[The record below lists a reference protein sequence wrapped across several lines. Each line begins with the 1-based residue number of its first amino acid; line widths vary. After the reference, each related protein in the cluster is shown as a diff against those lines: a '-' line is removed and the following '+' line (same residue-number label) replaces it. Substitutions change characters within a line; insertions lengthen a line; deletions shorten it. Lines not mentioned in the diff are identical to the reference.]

1 MTAKRVTILGATGSV
16 GANTL
21 SVIGE
26 HRERFRVVALA
37 AGRNADLL
45 AQQARA
51 FRPEF
56 AAIAEPG
63 SYAALKEGLAGTGI
77 ETAAGPEAV
86 VEAARR
92 DAEWVMAA
100 ISGAAGLES
109 TLAAIERG
117 AVVALA
123 NKESLVCAGELMM
136 AAARAS
142 GSTILPVD
150 SEHNA
155 IFQVFDAQCR
165 DAVRRLILTV
175 SGAAGL
181 ESTLAAVERGA
192 VVALANKESLV
203 CAGELMMAA
212 ARASG
217 STILPVDSEHNAIF
231 QVFDAQCRDA
241 VRRLILTASGGPF
254 RSASREEM
262 AAVRPAE
269 ALKHPNWDMGAK
281 ITIDS
286 ATMMNK
292 GLELI
297 EARHLF
303 AMSGDAIDILV
314 HPQSIVHSMV
324 EYADGSVLAQLGTP
338 DMRTPIAVALA
349 WPERLSVTGERL
361 DLAAIGRLDFEPPD
375 PERFPALALARQA
388 LERGG
393 TEPAALS
400 AANEVAVAAF
410 LSERIG
416 FLQIAEIAGDT
427 VAAMGSGRLAGLD
440 DVRSADRE
448 AREVAERLVDRA
460 AGAKTPRG
468 GAG

>member
-1 MTAKRVTILGATGSV
+1 MMAKRVTVLGSTGSV

-21 SVIGE
+21 SVIAG
-26 HRERFRVVALA
+26 HPERFRVVALT
-37 AGRNADLL
+37 GGKNAHALM
-45 AQQARA
+45 QQARA

-56 AAIAEPG
+56 VAIADPAG
-63 SYAALKEGLAGTGI
+63 YAALKDGLAGTAI
-77 ETAAGPEAV
+77 EAAAGPDAV

-100 ISGAAGLES
+100 IAGSAGLDS
-109 TLAAIERG
+109 TLAAVERG

-123 NKESLVCAGELMM
+123 NKESLVCAGALMM
-136 AAARAS
+136 SAARAS

-155 IFQVFDAQCR
+155 IFQVFDDR
-165 DAVRRLILTV
+165 
-175 SGAAGL
+175 
-181 ESTLAAVERGA
+181 
-192 VVALANKESLV
+192 
-203 CAGELMMAA
+203 
-212 ARASG
+212 
-217 STILPVDSEHNAIF
+217 
-231 QVFDAQCRDA
+231 CRDA

-254 RSASREEM
+254 RSAGRDYM

-269 ALKHPNWDMGAK
+269 ALRHPNWDMGAK

-297 EARHLF
+297 EAHYLF
-303 AMSGDAIDILV
+303 DMPADAIDILV
-314 HPQSIVHSMV
+314 HPQSIVHSLV

-349 WPERLSVTGERL
+349 WPDRLSVPGERL
-361 DLAAIGRLDFEPPD
+361 DLAAVGRLDFEPPD
-375 PERFPALALARQA
+375 PERFPALALARTA
-388 LERGG
+388 LEHGG
-393 TEPAALS
+393 IEPLVLS

-416 FLQIAEIAGDT
+416 FLHIADIAGGT
-427 VAAMGSGRLAGLD
+427 IAATGTGRLASLD
-440 DVRSADRE
+440 DVRAADRK
-448 AREVAERLVDRA
+448 AREVAEHLVDRA
-460 AGAKTPRG
+460 AGARARQG

>member
-1 MTAKRVTILGATGSV
+1 MTAKRVAILGATGSV

-45 AQQARA
+45 ARQARD

-56 AAIAEPG
+56 VAVADPG
-63 SYAALKEGLAGTGI
+63 SYAALKAGLAGTGI

-92 DAEWVMAA
+92 DSEWVMAA
-100 ISGAAGLES
+100 IA
-109 TLAAIERG
+109 
-117 AVVALA
+117 
-123 NKESLVCAGELMM
+123 
-136 AAARAS
+136 
-142 GSTILPVD
+142 
-150 SEHNA
+150 
-155 IFQVFDAQCR
+155 
-165 DAVRRLILTV
+165 
-175 SGAAGL
+175 GAAGL

-231 QVFDAQCRDA
+231 QVFDAECRDA

-254 RSASREEM
+254 RSASREDM

-448 AREVAERLVDRA
+448 AREVAGRLVDRA
-460 AGAKTPRG
+460 AGATLPRG

>member
-1 MTAKRVTILGATGSV
+1 MTAKRVAILGATGSV

-45 AQQARA
+45 ARQARD

-56 AAIAEPG
+56 VAVADPG
-63 SYAALKEGLAGTGI
+63 SYAALKAGLAGTGI

-92 DAEWVMAA
+92 DSEWVMAA
-100 ISGAAGLES
+100 IA
-109 TLAAIERG
+109 
-117 AVVALA
+117 
-123 NKESLVCAGELMM
+123 
-136 AAARAS
+136 
-142 GSTILPVD
+142 
-150 SEHNA
+150 
-155 IFQVFDAQCR
+155 
-165 DAVRRLILTV
+165 
-175 SGAAGL
+175 GAAGL

-231 QVFDAQCRDA
+231 QVFDAECRDS

-254 RSASREEM
+254 RSASREDM

-448 AREVAERLVDRA
+448 AREVAGRLVDRA
-460 AGAKTPRG
+460 AGATLPRG

>member
-1 MTAKRVTILGATGSV
+1 MTAKRVTVLGSTGSV

-21 SVIGE
+21 SVIAE
-26 HRERFRVVALA
+26 HPDRFRVVALA
-37 AGRNADLL
+37 AGRNAAALV
-45 AQQARA
+45 QQAQS
-51 FRPEF
+51 FRPDF
-56 AAIAEPG
+56 AAIADPAG
-63 SYAALKEGLAGTGI
+63 YPTLKEGLAGTGI
-77 ETAAGPEAV
+77 EVAAGPDAV

-100 ISGAAGLES
+100 IAGAAGLES
-109 TLAAIERG
+109 TLAAVERG
-117 AVVALA
+117 AIVALA

-142 GSTILPVD
+142 GSMILPVD

-155 IFQVFDAQCR
+155 IFQVFDDRCR
-165 DAVRRLILTV
+165 
-175 SGAAGL
+175 
-181 ESTLAAVERGA
+181 E
-192 VVALANKESLV
+192 
-203 CAGELMMAA
+203 
-212 ARASG
+212 
-217 STILPVDSEHNAIF
+217 
-231 QVFDAQCRDA
+231 A

-254 RSASREEM
+254 RCASRDRM

-269 ALKHPNWDMGAK
+269 ALRHPNWDMGAK

-297 EARHLF
+297 EAHHLF
-303 AMSGDAIDILV
+303 AMPGEAIDILV

-349 WPERLSVTGERL
+349 WPERLAVTGERL
-361 DLAAIGRLDFEPPD
+361 DLSVVGRLDFEPPD
-375 PERFPALALARQA
+375 PERFPALALARTA

-393 TEPAALS
+393 REPAALS

-416 FLQIAEIAGDT
+416 FLQIADIAGNT
-427 VAAMGSGRLAGLD
+427 VAELGSGPLAGLD

-448 AREVAERLVDRA
+448 AREVAERFVERA
-460 AGAKTPRG
+460 AGAGPR
-468 GAG
+468 

>member
-1 MTAKRVTILGATGSV
+1 MTAKRVAILGSTGSV

-37 AGRNADLL
+37 AGRNADAL
-45 AQQARA
+45 ARQARI

-56 AAIAEPG
+56 AAIADPD
-63 SYAALKEGLAGTGI
+63 SYSALKKGLAGTGI
-77 ETAAGPEAV
+77 EAAAGPEAV

-100 ISGAAGLES
+100 IAGAAGL
-109 TLAAIERG
+109 
-117 AVVALA
+117 
-123 NKESLVCAGELMM
+123 
-136 AAARAS
+136 
-142 GSTILPVD
+142 D
-150 SEHNA
+150 
-155 IFQVFDAQCR
+155 
-165 DAVRRLILTV
+165 
-175 SGAAGL
+175 
-181 ESTLAAVERGA
+181 STLAAVERGA

-231 QVFDAQCRDA
+231 QVFDARCRDA

-254 RSASREEM
+254 RSASRDDM

-297 EARHLF
+297 EAHHLF
-303 AMSGDAIDILV
+303 SMPGDAIDILV

-324 EYADGSVLAQLGTP
+324 EYVDGSVLAQLGTP

-349 WPERLSVTGERL
+349 WPERLAVTGERL
-361 DLAAIGRLDFEPPD
+361 DLAAVGSLDFEPPD
-375 PERFPALALARQA
+375 PVRFPALALARKA

-393 TEPAALS
+393 AEPAALS

-416 FLQIAEIAGDT
+416 FLQIADIAGDT
-427 VAAMGSGRLAGLD
+427 VAAMGPGRIAGLD

-448 AREVAERLVDRA
+448 AREVAERLVARA
-460 AGAKTPRG
+460 TGAGMRRG

>member
-1 MTAKRVTILGATGSV
+1 MTAKRVTVLGSTGSV

-21 SVIGE
+21 SVIAE
-26 HRERFRVVALA
+26 HPDRFRVVALA
-37 AGRNADLL
+37 AGRNAAALV
-45 AQQARA
+45 QQAQS
-51 FRPEF
+51 FRPDF
-56 AAIAEPG
+56 AAIADPAG
-63 SYAALKEGLAGTGI
+63 YPTLKEGLAGTGI
-77 ETAAGPEAV
+77 EVAAGPDAV
-86 VEAARR
+86 AEAARR
-92 DAEWVMAA
+92 DAGWVMAA
-100 ISGAAGLES
+100 IA
-109 TLAAIERG
+109 
-117 AVVALA
+117 
-123 NKESLVCAGELMM
+123 
-136 AAARAS
+136 
-142 GSTILPVD
+142 
-150 SEHNA
+150 
-155 IFQVFDAQCR
+155 
-165 DAVRRLILTV
+165 
-175 SGAAGL
+175 GAAGL

-217 STILPVDSEHNAIF
+217 SMILPVDSEHNAIF
-231 QVFDAQCRDA
+231 QVFDDRCREA

-254 RSASREEM
+254 RCASRDRM

-269 ALKHPNWDMGAK
+269 ALRHPNWDMGAK

-297 EARHLF
+297 EAHHLF
-303 AMSGDAIDILV
+303 AMPGEAIDILV

-349 WPERLSVTGERL
+349 WPERLAVTGERL
-361 DLAAIGRLDFEPPD
+361 DLSVVGRLDFEPPD
-375 PERFPALALARQA
+375 PERFPALALARKA

-393 TEPAALS
+393 REPAALS

-416 FLQIAEIAGDT
+416 FLQIADIAGNT
-427 VAAMGSGRLAGLD
+427 VAELGSGPLAGLD

-448 AREVAERLVDRA
+448 AREVAERFVERA
-460 AGAKTPRG
+460 AAAGPR
-468 GAG
+468 

>member
-1 MTAKRVTILGATGSV
+1 MTAKRVTVLGSTGSV

-21 SVIGE
+21 SVISE
-26 HRERFRVVALA
+26 HRERFHVVGLV
-37 AGRNADLL
+37 AGKNADMLV
-45 AQQARA
+45 QQARV
-51 FRPEF
+51 FRPEL
-56 AAIAEPG
+56 AVIADPAG
-63 SYAALKEGLAGTGI
+63 YAAVKDGLAGTGI
-77 ETAAGPEAV
+77 ETAAGPDAV

-92 DAEWVMAA
+92 DAELAMAA
-100 ISGAAGLES
+100 IAGAAGLES

-117 AVVALA
+117 AVVGLA

-155 IFQVFDAQCR
+155 IFQVFDTR
-165 DAVRRLILTV
+165 
-175 SGAAGL
+175 
-181 ESTLAAVERGA
+181 
-192 VVALANKESLV
+192 N
-203 CAGELMMAA
+203 
-212 ARASG
+212 RAS
-217 STILPVDSEHNAIF
+217 I
-231 QVFDAQCRDA
+231 C
-241 VRRLILTASGGPF
+241 RLILTASGGPF
-254 RSASREEM
+254 RQARREDM
-262 AAVRPAE
+262 AAVRPIE
-269 ALKHPNWDMGAK
+269 ALKHPNWDMGTK

-303 AMSGDAIDILV
+303 DMPGDAIDILV

-349 WPERLSVTGERL
+349 WPGRLAVTGGRL

-375 PERFPALALARQA
+375 PQRFPALTLARTA
-388 LERGG
+388 LEHGG
-393 TEPAALS
+393 TEPAVLS

-416 FLQIAEIAGDT
+416 FLQIADIAGDT
-427 VAAMGSGRLAGLD
+427 VAAIGPGRLSTLD
-440 DVRSADRE
+440 DVRAADRQ
-448 AREVAERLVDRA
+448 AREVAERLVERTK
-460 AGAKTPRG
+460 GV
-468 GAG
+468 GAGDAG

>member
-1 MTAKRVTILGATGSV
+1 MTAKRVTVLGSTGSV

-21 SVIGE
+21 SVIAE
-26 HRERFRVVALA
+26 HPDRFRVVALA
-37 AGRNADLL
+37 AGRNAAALV
-45 AQQARA
+45 QQAQS
-51 FRPEF
+51 FRPDF
-56 AAIAEPG
+56 AAIADPAG
-63 SYAALKEGLAGTGI
+63 YPTLKEGLVGTGI
-77 ETAAGPEAV
+77 EVAAGPDAV
-86 VEAARR
+86 VEAASR

-100 ISGAAGLES
+100 IA
-109 TLAAIERG
+109 
-117 AVVALA
+117 
-123 NKESLVCAGELMM
+123 
-136 AAARAS
+136 
-142 GSTILPVD
+142 
-150 SEHNA
+150 
-155 IFQVFDAQCR
+155 
-165 DAVRRLILTV
+165 
-175 SGAAGL
+175 GAAGL

-217 STILPVDSEHNAIF
+217 SMILPVDSEHNAIF
-231 QVFDAQCRDA
+231 QVFDDRCREA

-254 RSASREEM
+254 RCASRDRM

-269 ALKHPNWDMGAK
+269 ALRHPNWDMGAK

-297 EARHLF
+297 EAHHLF
-303 AMSGDAIDILV
+303 AMPGEAIDILV

-349 WPERLSVTGERL
+349 WPERLAVTGERL
-361 DLAAIGRLDFEPPD
+361 DLSVVGRLDFEPPD
-375 PERFPALALARQA
+375 PQRFPALALARTA

-393 TEPAALS
+393 REPAALS

-416 FLQIAEIAGDT
+416 FLQIADIAGNT
-427 VAAMGSGRLAGLD
+427 VAELGSGPLAGLD

-448 AREVAERLVDRA
+448 AREVAERFVERA
-460 AGAKTPRG
+460 AGAGPR
-468 GAG
+468 

>member
-1 MTAKRVTILGATGSV
+1 MTAKRVTVLGSTGSV

-21 SVIGE
+21 SVIAE
-26 HRERFRVVALA
+26 HPDRFRVVALA
-37 AGRNADLL
+37 AGRNAAALV
-45 AQQARA
+45 QQAQS
-51 FRPEF
+51 FRPDF
-56 AAIAEPG
+56 AAIADPAG
-63 SYAALKEGLAGTGI
+63 YPTLKEGLAGAGI
-77 ETAAGPEAV
+77 EVAAGPDAV
-86 VEAARR
+86 AEAARR

-100 ISGAAGLES
+100 IAGAAGLES

-142 GSTILPVD
+142 GSVILPVD

-155 IFQVFDAQCR
+155 IFQVFDDRCR
-165 DAVRRLILTV
+165 
-175 SGAAGL
+175 
-181 ESTLAAVERGA
+181 E
-192 VVALANKESLV
+192 
-203 CAGELMMAA
+203 
-212 ARASG
+212 
-217 STILPVDSEHNAIF
+217 
-231 QVFDAQCRDA
+231 A

-254 RSASREEM
+254 RCASRDRM

-269 ALKHPNWDMGAK
+269 ALRHPNWDMGAK

-297 EARHLF
+297 EAHHLF
-303 AMSGDAIDILV
+303 AMPGEAIDILV

-349 WPERLSVTGERL
+349 WPERLAVTGERL
-361 DLAAIGRLDFEPPD
+361 DLSVVGRLDFEPPD
-375 PERFPALALARQA
+375 AERFPALALARTA

-393 TEPAALS
+393 REPAALS

-416 FLQIAEIAGDT
+416 FLQIADIAGNT
-427 VAAMGSGRLAGLD
+427 VAELGSGPLAGLD

-448 AREVAERLVDRA
+448 AREVAERFVERA
-460 AGAKTPRG
+460 AAAGPR
-468 GAG
+468 

>member
-109 TLAAIERG
+109 TLAA
-117 AVVALA
+117 
-123 NKESLVCAGELMM
+123 
-136 AAARAS
+136 
-142 GSTILPVD
+142 
-150 SEHNA
+150 
-155 IFQVFDAQCR
+155 
-165 DAVRRLILTV
+165 
-175 SGAAGL
+175 
-181 ESTLAAVERGA
+181 VERGA

-254 RSASREEM
+254 RSASREDM

-349 WPERLSVTGERL
+349 WPERLSVAGERL

-388 LERGG
+388 LESGG

-427 VAAMGSGRLAGLD
+427 VAAMGPGRLVGLD

-460 AGAKTPRG
+460 ADRSSR
-468 GAG
+468 

>member
-109 TLAAIERG
+109 TLAA
-117 AVVALA
+117 
-123 NKESLVCAGELMM
+123 
-136 AAARAS
+136 
-142 GSTILPVD
+142 
-150 SEHNA
+150 
-155 IFQVFDAQCR
+155 
-165 DAVRRLILTV
+165 
-175 SGAAGL
+175 
-181 ESTLAAVERGA
+181 VERGA

-254 RSASREEM
+254 RSASREDM
-262 AAVRPAE
+262 AVVRPAE

-388 LERGG
+388 LESGG

>member
-1 MTAKRVTILGATGSV
+1 MLGSTGSV

-21 SVIGE
+21 SVIAE
-26 HRERFRVVALA
+26 HPDRFRVVALA
-37 AGRNADLL
+37 AGRNAAALV
-45 AQQARA
+45 QQARS
-51 FRPEF
+51 FRPDF
-56 AAIAEPG
+56 AAIADPAG
-63 SYAALKEGLAGTGI
+63 YPTLKEGLAGAGI
-77 ETAAGPEAV
+77 EVAAGPDAV
-86 VEAARR
+86 AEAARR

-100 ISGAAGLES
+100 IAGAAGLES
-109 TLAAIERG
+109 TLAALERG

-142 GSTILPVD
+142 GSVILPVD

-155 IFQVFDAQCR
+155 IFQVFDDRCR
-165 DAVRRLILTV
+165 
-175 SGAAGL
+175 
-181 ESTLAAVERGA
+181 E
-192 VVALANKESLV
+192 
-203 CAGELMMAA
+203 
-212 ARASG
+212 
-217 STILPVDSEHNAIF
+217 
-231 QVFDAQCRDA
+231 A

-254 RSASREEM
+254 RCASRDRM

-269 ALKHPNWDMGAK
+269 ALRHPNWDMGAK

-297 EARHLF
+297 EAHHLF
-303 AMSGDAIDILV
+303 AMPGEGIDILV

-349 WPERLSVTGERL
+349 WPKRLAVTGERL
-361 DLAAIGRLDFEPPD
+361 DLSVVGRLDFEPPD
-375 PERFPALALARQA
+375 PERFPALALARTA

-393 TEPAALS
+393 REPAALS

-416 FLQIAEIAGDT
+416 FLQIADIAGST
-427 VAAMGSGRLAGLD
+427 VAELGSGPLAGLD

-448 AREVAERLVDRA
+448 AREVAERFVERA
-460 AGAKTPRG
+460 AAAGPR
-468 GAG
+468 

>member
-1 MTAKRVTILGATGSV
+1 MTAKRVTVLGSTGSV

-21 SVIGE
+21 SVIAE
-26 HRERFRVVALA
+26 HPERFQVIALA
-37 AGRNADLL
+37 AGKNADTLV
-45 AQQARA
+45 QQARV
-51 FRPEF
+51 FQPQF
-56 AAIAEPG
+56 VAIADPAG
-63 SYAALKEGLAGTGI
+63 YTALKDGLAGSGI

-100 ISGAAGLES
+100 IAGAAGLES
-109 TLAAIERG
+109 TLG
-117 AVVALA
+117 
-123 NKESLVCAGELMM
+123 
-136 AAARAS
+136 
-142 GSTILPVD
+142 
-150 SEHNA
+150 
-155 IFQVFDAQCR
+155 
-165 DAVRRLILTV
+165 
-175 SGAAGL
+175 
-181 ESTLAAVERGA
+181 AVERGA

-212 ARASG
+212 ARDSG
-217 STILPVDSEHNAIF
+217 STVLPVDSEHNAIF
-231 QVFDAQCRDA
+231 QVFDARRREA

-254 RSASREEM
+254 RSAGGHDM

-297 EARHLF
+297 EAHHLF
-303 AMSGDAIDILV
+303 GMPGDAIDILV

-324 EYADGSVLAQLGTP
+324 EYSDGSVLAQLGTP

-349 WPERLSVTGERL
+349 WPDRLPITGERL
-361 DLAAIGRLDFEPPD
+361 DLAAVGRLDFEPPD
-375 PERFPALALARQA
+375 PERFPALALARTA

-393 TEPAALS
+393 AEPAALS

-410 LSERIG
+410 LAERIG
-416 FLQIAEIAGDT
+416 FLQIADIAGDT
-427 VAAMGSGRLAGLD
+427 VAALGSRRLESLD
-440 DVRSADRE
+440 DVRSTDGE
-448 AREVAERLVDRA
+448 AREVAERFVIRA
-460 AGAKTPRG
+460 AGAGPR
-468 GAG
+468 

>member
-1 MTAKRVTILGATGSV
+1 MTAKRLAILGSTGSV
-16 GANTL
+16 GANAL

-37 AGRNADLL
+37 AGKNAEALVR
-45 AQQARA
+45 QARA
-51 FRPEF
+51 FQPEF
-56 AAIAEPG
+56 AAIADPG
-63 SYAALKEGLAGTGI
+63 GYAALKEGLAGTGI
-77 ETAAGPEAV
+77 ETAAGPDAV

-100 ISGAAGLES
+100 I
-109 TLAAIERG
+109 T
-117 AVVALA
+117 
-123 NKESLVCAGELMM
+123 
-136 AAARAS
+136 
-142 GSTILPVD
+142 
-150 SEHNA
+150 
-155 IFQVFDAQCR
+155 
-165 DAVRRLILTV
+165 
-175 SGAAGL
+175 GAAGL

-231 QVFDAQCRDA
+231 QVFDARCRDA

-254 RSASREEM
+254 RSASRHEM
-262 AAVRPAE
+262 AAVRPVD

-281 ITIDS
+281 VTIDS

-297 EARHLF
+297 EAHHLF
-303 AMSGDAIDILV
+303 AMPGGAIDILV
-314 HPQSIVHSMV
+314 HPQSIVHSLV

-349 WPERLSVTGERL
+349 WPERLPVAGERL
-361 DLAAIGRLDFEPPD
+361 DLAATGRLDFEPPD
-375 PERFPALALARQA
+375 PARFPALALAREV

-393 TEPAALS
+393 AEPAALS

-416 FLQIAEIAGDT
+416 FLQIADIAGDT
-427 VAAMGSGRLAGLD
+427 VSAIGSGRLAGLD

-448 AREVAERLVDRA
+448 AREIAERLVDRA
-460 AGAKTPRG
+460 AGAGIGRG

>member
-1 MTAKRVTILGATGSV
+1 MDMTAKRVAILGATGSV

-45 AQQARA
+45 ARQARD

-56 AAIAEPG
+56 VAVADPG
-63 SYAALKEGLAGTGI
+63 SYAALKAGLAGTGI

-100 ISGAAGLES
+100 IA
-109 TLAAIERG
+109 
-117 AVVALA
+117 
-123 NKESLVCAGELMM
+123 
-136 AAARAS
+136 
-142 GSTILPVD
+142 
-150 SEHNA
+150 
-155 IFQVFDAQCR
+155 
-165 DAVRRLILTV
+165 
-175 SGAAGL
+175 GAAGL

-231 QVFDAQCRDA
+231 QVFDAECRDS

-254 RSASREEM
+254 RSASREDM

-448 AREVAERLVDRA
+448 AREVAGRLVDRA
-460 AGAKTPRG
+460 AGATLPRG

>member
-1 MTAKRVTILGATGSV
+1 MTAKRVTVLGSTGSV

-21 SVIGE
+21 SVIAE
-26 HRERFRVVALA
+26 HPDRFRVVALA
-37 AGRNADLL
+37 AGRNTASL
-45 AQQARA
+45 AQQAQS
-51 FRPEF
+51 FRPDF
-56 AAIAEPG
+56 AAIADPAG
-63 SYAALKEGLAGTGI
+63 YPTLKEGLAGTGI
-77 ETAAGPEAV
+77 EVAAGPDAV

-92 DAEWVMAA
+92 DAECVMAA
-100 ISGAAGLES
+100 IAGAAGLES
-109 TLAAIERG
+109 TLAAVERG
-117 AVVALA
+117 AIVALA

-142 GSTILPVD
+142 GSMILPVD

-155 IFQVFDAQCR
+155 IFQVFDDRCR
-165 DAVRRLILTV
+165 
-175 SGAAGL
+175 
-181 ESTLAAVERGA
+181 E
-192 VVALANKESLV
+192 
-203 CAGELMMAA
+203 
-212 ARASG
+212 
-217 STILPVDSEHNAIF
+217 
-231 QVFDAQCRDA
+231 A

-254 RSASREEM
+254 RCASRDRM

-269 ALKHPNWDMGAK
+269 ALRHPNWDMGAK

-297 EARHLF
+297 EAHHLF
-303 AMSGDAIDILV
+303 AMPGEGIDILV

-349 WPERLSVTGERL
+349 WPKRLAVTGERL
-361 DLAAIGRLDFEPPD
+361 DLSVVGRLDFEPPD
-375 PERFPALALARQA
+375 PERFPALALARTA

-393 TEPAALS
+393 REPAALS

-416 FLQIAEIAGDT
+416 FLQIADIAGST
-427 VAAMGSGRLAGLD
+427 VAELGSGPLAGLD

-448 AREVAERLVDRA
+448 AREVAERFVERA
-460 AGAKTPRG
+460 AAAGPR
-468 GAG
+468 

>member
-1 MTAKRVTILGATGSV
+1 MDMTAKRVTILGATGSV

-45 AQQARA
+45 ARQARD

-56 AAIAEPG
+56 VAVADPG
-63 SYAALKEGLAGTGI
+63 SYAALKAGLAGTGI
-77 ETAAGPEAV
+77 EAAAGPEAV

-100 ISGAAGLES
+100 IA
-109 TLAAIERG
+109 
-117 AVVALA
+117 
-123 NKESLVCAGELMM
+123 
-136 AAARAS
+136 
-142 GSTILPVD
+142 
-150 SEHNA
+150 
-155 IFQVFDAQCR
+155 
-165 DAVRRLILTV
+165 
-175 SGAAGL
+175 GAAGL

-231 QVFDAQCRDA
+231 QVFDTQCRDA

-254 RSASREEM
+254 RSASREDM
-262 AAVRPAE
+262 ASVRPAE

-440 DVRSADRE
+440 DVRSTDRE
-448 AREVAERLVDRA
+448 AREVAGRLVDRA
-460 AGAKTPRG
+460 AGATLPRG

>member
-77 ETAAGPEAV
+77 ETAAGPDAV

-100 ISGAAGLES
+100 I
-109 TLAAIERG
+109 
-117 AVVALA
+117 
-123 NKESLVCAGELMM
+123 
-136 AAARAS
+136 
-142 GSTILPVD
+142 
-150 SEHNA
+150 
-155 IFQVFDAQCR
+155 
-165 DAVRRLILTV
+165 

-254 RSASREEM
+254 RSASRENM
-262 AAVRPAE
+262 AVVRPAE

-297 EARHLF
+297 EACHLF

-388 LERGG
+388 LESGG

-427 VAAMGSGRLAGLD
+427 VATMGSGRLAGLD

-460 AGAKTPRG
+460 AGAMMPRG
-468 GAG
+468 GAA

>member
-1 MTAKRVTILGATGSV
+1 MTAKRVTVLGSTGSV

-26 HRERFRVVALA
+26 HPERFRVIALA
-37 AGRNADLL
+37 AGKNADALV
-45 AQQARA
+45 QQARV
-51 FRPEF
+51 FRPQF
-56 AAIAEPG
+56 VAIADPAG
-63 SYAALKEGLAGTGI
+63 YTALKDGLAGAGI

-100 ISGAAGLES
+100 IAGAAGLES
-109 TLAAIERG
+109 TLAAVARG

-136 AAARAS
+136 AAARTS
-142 GSTILPVD
+142 GSAVLPVD

-155 IFQVFDAQCR
+155 IFQVFDA
-165 DAVRRLILTV
+165 RRR
-175 SGAAGL
+175 
-181 ESTLAAVERGA
+181 E
-192 VVALANKESLV
+192 
-203 CAGELMMAA
+203 
-212 ARASG
+212 
-217 STILPVDSEHNAIF
+217 AI
-231 QVFDAQCRDA
+231 
-241 VRRLILTASGGPF
+241 RRLILTASGGPF
-254 RSASREEM
+254 RSANRHDM

-297 EARHLF
+297 EAHHLF
-303 AMSGDAIDILV
+303 GMPGDAIDILV

-324 EYADGSVLAQLGTP
+324 EYSDGSVLAQLGTP

-349 WPERLSVTGERL
+349 WPDRLPISGERL
-361 DLAAIGRLDFEPPD
+361 DLAAVGRLDFESPD
-375 PERFPALALARQA
+375 PERFPALALARAA

-393 TEPAALS
+393 AEPAALS

-410 LSERIG
+410 LAERIG
-416 FLQIAEIAGDT
+416 FLQIADIAGDT
-427 VAAMGSGRLAGLD
+427 VAALGSRRLESLN
-440 DVRSADRE
+440 DVRSTDGE
-448 AREVAERLVDRA
+448 AREVAERLVIRA
-460 AGAKTPRG
+460 AGAGPR
-468 GAG
+468 

>member
-109 TLAAIERG
+109 TLAA
-117 AVVALA
+117 
-123 NKESLVCAGELMM
+123 
-136 AAARAS
+136 
-142 GSTILPVD
+142 
-150 SEHNA
+150 
-155 IFQVFDAQCR
+155 
-165 DAVRRLILTV
+165 
-175 SGAAGL
+175 
-181 ESTLAAVERGA
+181 VERGA

-254 RSASREEM
+254 RSASREDM

>member
-1 MTAKRVTILGATGSV
+1 MTAKRVAILGATGSV

-45 AQQARA
+45 ARQARD

-56 AAIAEPG
+56 VAVADPG
-63 SYAALKEGLAGTGI
+63 SYAALKAGLAGTGI

-92 DAEWVMAA
+92 DSEWVMAA
-100 ISGAAGLES
+100 IA
-109 TLAAIERG
+109 
-117 AVVALA
+117 
-123 NKESLVCAGELMM
+123 
-136 AAARAS
+136 
-142 GSTILPVD
+142 
-150 SEHNA
+150 
-155 IFQVFDAQCR
+155 
-165 DAVRRLILTV
+165 
-175 SGAAGL
+175 GAAGL

-231 QVFDAQCRDA
+231 QVFDAECRDA

-254 RSASREEM
+254 RSASREDM

-416 FLQIAEIAGDT
+416 FLQIAEIAGNT

-448 AREVAERLVDRA
+448 AREVAGRLVDRA
-460 AGAKTPRG
+460 AGATLPRG

>member
-1 MTAKRVTILGATGSV
+1 MTAKRVTVLGSTGSV

-21 SVIGE
+21 SVIAE
-26 HRERFRVVALA
+26 HPDRFRVVALA
-37 AGRNADLL
+37 AGRNAAAL
-45 AQQARA
+45 AQQAQS
-51 FRPEF
+51 FRPDF
-56 AAIAEPG
+56 AAIADPAG
-63 SYAALKEGLAGTGI
+63 YPTLKEGLAGAGI
-77 ETAAGPEAV
+77 EVAAGPDAV
-86 VEAARR
+86 AEAARR

-100 ISGAAGLES
+100 IAGAAGLES
-109 TLAAIERG
+109 TLAALERG

-142 GSTILPVD
+142 GSVILPVD

-155 IFQVFDAQCR
+155 IFQVFDDRCR
-165 DAVRRLILTV
+165 
-175 SGAAGL
+175 
-181 ESTLAAVERGA
+181 E
-192 VVALANKESLV
+192 
-203 CAGELMMAA
+203 
-212 ARASG
+212 
-217 STILPVDSEHNAIF
+217 
-231 QVFDAQCRDA
+231 A

-254 RSASREEM
+254 RCASRDRM
-262 AAVRPAE
+262 AAVKPAE
-269 ALKHPNWDMGAK
+269 ALRHPNWDMGAK

-297 EARHLF
+297 EAHHLF
-303 AMSGDAIDILV
+303 AMPGEAIDILV

-349 WPERLSVTGERL
+349 WPERLAVTGERL
-361 DLAAIGRLDFEPPD
+361 DLSVVGRLDFEPPD
-375 PERFPALALARQA
+375 PERFPALALARTA

-393 TEPAALS
+393 REPAALS

-416 FLQIAEIAGDT
+416 FLQIADIAGNT
-427 VAAMGSGRLAGLD
+427 VAELGSGPLAGLD

-448 AREVAERLVDRA
+448 AREVAERFVERA
-460 AGAKTPRG
+460 AAAGPR
-468 GAG
+468 

>member
-1 MTAKRVTILGATGSV
+1 MTAKRLAILGSTGSV
-16 GANTL
+16 GANAL

-37 AGRNADLL
+37 AGKNADALVR
-45 AQQARA
+45 QARA

-56 AAIAEPG
+56 AAIADPG
-63 SYAALKEGLAGTGI
+63 GYAALKEGLAGTGI
-77 ETAAGPEAV
+77 ETAAGPDAV

-100 ISGAAGLES
+100 I
-109 TLAAIERG
+109 T
-117 AVVALA
+117 
-123 NKESLVCAGELMM
+123 
-136 AAARAS
+136 
-142 GSTILPVD
+142 
-150 SEHNA
+150 
-155 IFQVFDAQCR
+155 
-165 DAVRRLILTV
+165 
-175 SGAAGL
+175 GAAGL

-231 QVFDAQCRDA
+231 QVFDARCRDA

-254 RSASREEM
+254 RSASRHEM
-262 AAVRPAE
+262 AAVRPVD

-281 ITIDS
+281 VTIDS

-297 EARHLF
+297 EAHHLF
-303 AMSGDAIDILV
+303 AMPGGAIDILV
-314 HPQSIVHSMV
+314 HPQSIVHSLV

-349 WPERLSVTGERL
+349 WPERLPVAGERL
-361 DLAAIGRLDFEPPD
+361 DLAATGRLDFEPPD
-375 PERFPALALARQA
+375 PGRFPALALAREV

-393 TEPAALS
+393 AEPAALS

-416 FLQIAEIAGDT
+416 FLQIADIAGDT
-427 VAAMGSGRLAGLD
+427 VSAIGSGRLAGLD

-448 AREVAERLVDRA
+448 AREIAERLVDRA
-460 AGAKTPRG
+460 AGAGIGRG

>member
-37 AGRNADLL
+37 AGSNADLL

-63 SYAALKEGLAGTGI
+63 SYAALKEGLVGTGI

-100 ISGAAGLES
+100 I
-109 TLAAIERG
+109 
-117 AVVALA
+117 
-123 NKESLVCAGELMM
+123 
-136 AAARAS
+136 
-142 GSTILPVD
+142 
-150 SEHNA
+150 
-155 IFQVFDAQCR
+155 
-165 DAVRRLILTV
+165 

-254 RSASREEM
+254 RSASREDM
-262 AAVRPAE
+262 AAVCPAE

-388 LERGG
+388 LESGG

>member
-26 HRERFRVVALA
+26 HRERFQVVALA
-37 AGRNADLL
+37 AGSNADLL
-45 AQQARA
+45 ARQARA

-63 SYAALKEGLAGTGI
+63 SYAALKERLAGTGI

-100 ISGAAGLES
+100 I
-109 TLAAIERG
+109 
-117 AVVALA
+117 
-123 NKESLVCAGELMM
+123 
-136 AAARAS
+136 
-142 GSTILPVD
+142 
-150 SEHNA
+150 
-155 IFQVFDAQCR
+155 
-165 DAVRRLILTV
+165 

-254 RSASREEM
+254 RSASREKM

-375 PERFPALALARQA
+375 PERFPALALARRA
-388 LERGG
+388 LENAG

-427 VAAMGSGRLAGLD
+427 VAAMRSGRLAGLD

-448 AREVAERLVDRA
+448 AREVAEKLVDRA
-460 AGAKTPRG
+460 AGAMMPRG